1 MHRYEY
7 TLDLLRQVID
17 KAPKFFPAERK
28 KEMLAEFKSFR
39 EGADTPVSK
48 IEDAII
54 SFGREIWPYR
64 KSFWHVHDEAK
75 IEEEQYIREKL
86 KDALGEKYE
95 TFLRKGGRI
104 EDIRKEAQL
113 DELETFFTPEELAE
127 LVEAKISAHDKVVK
141 EVESLCVGEKSG
153 VCTDAIGL
161 YKEEQ
166 KKIDELVA
174 QLKALA
180 GQSGKWEA
188 EILDKVRIFEA
199 GWSGLEREV
208 RSEDV
213 AGEIDYYLGVIMA
226 LEP

>member
-7 TLDLLRQVID
+7 TLDLLKQVID
-17 KAPKFFPAERK
+17 KAPKFFPVERK
-28 KEMLAEFKSFR
+28 KEMLLELKTFR
-39 EGADTPVSK
+39 ADENTPIVK

-64 KSFWHVHDEAK
+64 KSFWRVHDEAK

-86 KDALGEKYE
+86 NPSLREKYE

-127 LVEAKISAHDKVVK
+127 LVEAKIGAHDAVVK
-141 EVESLCVGEKSG
+141 EVESLCVGEKSA
-153 VCTDAIGL
+153 VCTDAL
-161 YKEEQ
+161 ADYKKEQ
-166 KKIDELVA
+166 EKIDELIN
-174 QLKALA
+174 QLEHLA
-180 GQSGKWEA
+180 GESEKWQA
-188 EILDKVRIFEA
+188 EILDKVRVFKE

-208 RSEDV
+208 AADDV
-213 AGEIDYYLGVIMA
+213 RGEIDYYLGVITTT
-226 LEP
+226 EG

>member
-1 MHRYEY
+1 MHKYEY
-7 TLDLLRQVID
+7 TLDILKQVIG
-17 KAPKFFPAERK
+17 KAPKFFPVERK
-28 KEMLAEFKSFR
+28 KEMLAELKSFR
-39 EGADTPVSK
+39 DDASMPVAK

-75 IEEEQYIREKL
+75 IEEEQYIRERL
-86 KDALGEKYE
+86 KDALREKYE

-153 VCTDAIGL
+153 VCTDAIAS

-166 KKIDELVA
+166 KKIDELIV
-174 QLKALA
+174 QLKTLSAS
-180 GQSGKWEA
+180 SGKWEA

-208 RSEDV
+208 DAADV
-213 AGEIDYYLGVIMA
+213 AGEIDYYLGVISV
-226 LEP
+226 LEN